1 MNNKKKKLIEYF
13 VISLA
18 IIVIFVSFLTIL
30 YFHSFERDN
39 FELGVNFSN
48 KYAEYLG
55 LDWQDSYLAILD
67 ELQVKY
73 IRLAA
78 PWNEIEPEKDFYA
91 FAALDWQIEQADKR
105 GVDIILAIGRRTPHW
120 PECHDPEW
128 IKGLAD
134 EVVVTQQLEMMGKV
148 IERYQ
153 SYDSIKIL
161 QVENE
166 PLLDAFGECP
176 PADLNLLRKE
186 VAYVKTLDDRPI
198 LITDSGELS
207 LWLAAANTADYFG
220 TTMYRVTY
228 NDVWGYAFYHL
239 PPLFYNW
246 KAVLAGVDPSEV
258 YVSELQAEPWAPSGL
273 LNTPLEEQKISMD
286 AHRLISHVQY
296 AKRTGF
302 KGAYLWGA
310 EWWYWLKVKKG
321 DSSLWDTAQ
330 YIFK

>member
-39 FELGVNFSN
+39 FELGLNFSN

-134 EVVVTQQLEMMGKV
+134 EVVVT
-148 IERYQ
+148 IE
-153 SYDSIKIL
+153 
-161 QVENE
+161 N
-166 PLLDAFGECP
+166 
-176 PADLNLLRKE
+176 N
-186 VAYVKTLDDRPI
+186 
-198 LITDSGELS
+198 
-207 LWLAAANTADYFG
+207 
-220 TTMYRVTY
+220 
-228 NDVWGYAFYHL
+228 L
-239 PPLFYNW
+239 PPQYWSISFM
-246 KAVLAGVDPSEV
+246 PS
-258 YVSELQAEPWAPSGL
+258 
-273 LNTPLEEQKISMD
+273 
-286 AHRLISHVQY
+286 
-296 AKRTGF
+296 
-302 KGAYLWGA
+302 
-310 EWWYWLKVKKG
+310 
-321 DSSLWDTAQ
+321 
-330 YIFK
+330 IFKSKICLYMFPMSLEKIR